1 MIRHDEL
8 LFGIVEGMVHEI
20 TRMGYCS
27 ICDQNILHVRRA
39 VSGRSWWIE
48 LATLKLSRFLG
59 QGPWQC
65 CQCDQPSRFL
75 NPSRDQAPTHH
86 QINPDSDG
94 QTDGNF
100 IRRDQ
105 SLILQKQRAARFSQ
119 KYRDGVVQRLASG
132 SARVN
137 QVCRELEISEADVMA
152 WIADLLKRR
161 EEKIGLLE
169 SLIAEEPE
177 TKPGNQRIEDLAKSN
192 QDGICPHEEP
202 FQTGD

>member
-1 MIRHDEL
+1 MSQEST
-8 LFGIVEGMVHEI
+8 G
-20 TRMGYCS
+20 MGYCFQ
-27 ICDQNILHVRRA
+27 CDQNVAHFRA
-39 VSGRSWWIE
+39 DSGR
-48 LATLKLSRFLG
+48 LAGWLEWPTFKLIRLLG
-59 QGPWQC
+59 PPVWQC
-65 CQCDQPSRFL
+65 CQCHQRCRFL
-75 NPSRDQAPTHH
+75 RKCRDQATTKH
-86 QINPDSDG
+86 QDRSSPDG

-132 SARVN
+132 SARVS

-169 SLIAEEPE
+169 SLIAEDPE
-177 TKPGNQRIEDLAKSN
+177 TKPGNQRIEDLSKSN
-192 QDGICPHEEP
+192 QDGIFPHEEP